1 MKKIRCIKN
10 LFIVLLSLCL
20 VITGG
25 CGKQSEDNVV
35 QKNYLYYRSSDG
47 KSVFSVEVDLE
58 EKNGKEA
65 VSYCLEKLGEKP
77 DGGQKLLP
85 QGVSLNGY
93 QVDGNTVTLDFSKA
107 YKNMD
112 KVTELLVR
120 SGYVRTLVEISDID
134 YVTFEVEG
142 KTLTDESGN
151 ALGLMSADTFI
162 ENAGK
167 SVNNYQY
174 NEITLY
180 FTDINGHALVSE
192 GRAIYYSS
200 NKSLE
205 WAIVERLI
213 AGPKVTG
220 HVATVSPDTQ
230 ILSVTSQ
237 DGTCYVNLD
246 QSFETGVLSV
256 DAQVSIYSIV
266 DSLIQNCDVSKVQIS
281 VNGVNSVV
289 YGNQVDLNQS
299 FEMNR
304 EIISES

>member
-1 MKKIRCIKN
+1 M
-10 LFIVLLSLCL
+10 
-20 VITGG
+20 
-25 CGKQSEDNVV
+25 
-35 QKNYLYYRSSDG
+35 
-47 KSVFSVEVDLE
+47 
-58 EKNGKEA
+58 
-65 VSYCLEKLGEKP
+65 
-77 DGGQKLLP
+77 
-85 QGVSLNGY
+85 
-93 QVDGNTVTLDFSKA
+93 
-107 YKNMD
+107 
-112 KVTELLVR
+112 
-120 SGYVRTLVEISDID
+120 EISDID